1 MRTFSAY
8 LSSLKEDNAQVA
20 AAKAKEI
27 SIIDSQIQSLK
38 DRIEP
43 IKEKISVK
51 QEEIDKMKKQIEPL
65 NDQLAALYKK
75 KADRGGLV
83 V

>member
-1 MRTFSAY
+1 MKTFPSY
-8 LSSLKEDNAQVA
+8 VNSLKEDAAQVA

-38 DRIEP
+38 DRIAP
-43 IKEKISVK
+43 IKEKISEK
-51 QEEIDKMKKQIEPL
+51 QDEIDRLKKQIEPL